1 MELLESDSA
10 RPRQARYQA
19 ALRPDKLS
27 VNSTLLCKRASISLD
42 HTVLELCQIGADWST
57 VPNCAQFKAL
67 KIKSPRFIESGAP
80 CSKNRSAPIAE
91 NSMTSNS
98 PKVSECWD
106 RDGQESARNS
116 NVYYRSE
123 IRKLAPHSS
132 AGDQLYQGAEEDGSG
147 DVAAGHILTQS
158 PAPGTVV
165 RRDWHVRVAES
176 LGPQKVDVPDTVGYD
191 QRVAAFQL
199 RRSGLDVGVTA
210 KLPDGGVAEG
220 TVISQDPPAH
230 AQGIERP
237 SVNLLVAAPDDEAA
251 DGYVMPDLTGI
262 PIVAAQAELAKVG
275 VKTDTP
281 TFVDVPVPPV
291 GAGNALPVPPVSP
304 GSVIAQVPAPGAR
317 VDLTMEVKLTVAK

>member
-1 MELLESDSA
+1 MSGHFILRIFRMASLIILLIAVAMLSA
-10 RPRQARYQA
+10 ITTMHFAIHGAEVQVPALKGMTVADARSQA
-19 ALRPDKLS
+19 AGMGLNLNVD
-27 VNSTLLCKRASISLD
+27 
-42 HTVLELCQIGADWST
+42 
-57 VPNCAQFKAL
+57 
-67 KIKSPRFIESGAP
+67 
-80 CSKNRSAPIAE
+80 NR
-91 NSMTSNS
+91 
-98 PKVSECWD
+98 
-106 RDGQESARNS
+106 
-116 NVYYRSE
+116 YY
-123 IRKLAPHSS
+123 
-132 AGDQLYQGAEEDGSG
+132 SG

-165 RRDWHVRVAES
+165 RREWHVRVAES

-237 SVNLLVAAPDDEAA
+237 SVNLLVAAPDDETA

-275 VKTDTP
+275 IKTGTP
-281 TFVDVPVPPV
+281 NFVDVPVPPV
-291 GAGNALPVPPVSP
+291 GAGNAPPVPPVAP
-304 GSVIAQVPAPGAR
+304 GSVIAQVPAAGAR